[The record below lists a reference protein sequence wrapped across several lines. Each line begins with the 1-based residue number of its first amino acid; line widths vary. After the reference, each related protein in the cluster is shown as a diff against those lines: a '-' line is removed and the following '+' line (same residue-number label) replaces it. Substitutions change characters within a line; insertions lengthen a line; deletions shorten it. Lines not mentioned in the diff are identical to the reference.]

1 MKRTRPARGTFRRI
15 FTAGFAAR
23 GLVAAAGGV
32 VAVAGV
38 LVVVAACGGGTPD
51 VGEGGGTVA
60 VEAVRA
66 EIERVTRRW
75 EASLIAGAPGEAVAD
90 VFTPDAVR
98 LPSGEPAVRGHEAIE
113 RALAGSVPL
122 REARFTIEDLEVD
135 GNLAFANGTY
145 RVRGPDDVELEG
157 KFLEVWKRLET
168 GWRIHRVMWD

>member
-15 FTAGFAAR
+15 VTAGFAAR
-23 GLVAAAGGV
+23 GLALAAGG
-32 VAVAGV
+32 
-38 LVVVAACGGGTPD
+38 LVAATACRGGAPD
-51 VGEGGGTVA
+51 MRETGGTVA

-122 REARFTIEDLEVD
+122 REARFTIEDIEVD

>member
-15 FTAGFAAR
+15 CTTGFAAG
-23 GLVAAAGGV
+23 GLVLA
-32 VAVAGV
+32 
-38 LVVVAACGGGTPD
+38 AACGGRTPEA
-51 VGEGGGTVA
+51 GEGGGTVA

-98 LPSGEPAVRGHEAIE
+98 LPSGEPAVRGHDAIV

-122 REARFTIEDLEVD
+122 REARFTIEDIEVD

-145 RVRGPDDVELEG
+145 RVRGPDDAELDG

>member
-1 MKRTRPARGTFRRI
+1 MKRTRSAGGTFRC
-15 FTAGFAAR
+15 GFAAG
-23 GLVAAAGGV
+23 GLVAAVAGGLAAAACSGPGPEAREAG
-32 VAVAGV
+32 VAVDAG
-38 LVVVAACGGGTPD
+38 
-51 VGEGGGTVA
+51 
-60 VEAVRA
+60 AVRA

-75 EASLIAGAPGEAVAD
+75 EAALIAGAPGDAVAD

-98 LPSGEPAVRGHEAIE
+98 LPSGEPAVRGHDAIV

-122 REARFTIEDLEVD
+122 REARFTIEDIEVD

-145 RVRGPDDVELEG
+145 RVRGPDDVELGG